1 VDVAS
6 WLRSHRKQQ
15 YQSAFQGNTI
25 TPRYCETASG
35 LKDPGTSG
43 QASAQAARCDRSIPQ
58 RYWPSTI
65 ERPRLTVMFCELVG
79 SITLAGILDPKDLH
93 RVIASYPPRDGR
105 YDGTVRE
112 SRGPRTWPT
121 ARIPATT
128 SFELAVSGW
137 RRSRGSDPA
146 TDEVRTLAIHP
157 LSCRRGD

>member
-35 LKDPGTSG
+35 LKDLGTSPVKH
-43 QASAQAARCDRSIPQ
+43 QRCPLRSQHSATILAIHDRTPAADRDVL
-58 RYWPSTI
+58 RTRWLNHA
-65 ERPRLTVMFCELVG
+65 RG
-79 SITLAGILDPKDLH
+79 HLDPKDLH

-105 YDGTVRE
+105 YDGTIRE
-112 SRGPRTWPT
+112 LRGPRTWAT

-146 TDEVRTLAIHP
+146 TDEVRTLAIYP

>member
-6 WLRSHRKQQ
+6 WVRSHRKQQ
-15 YQSAFQGNTI
+15 YKSAFQGNTI

-79 SITLAGILDPKDLH
+79 SITLAGILDPK
-93 RVIASYPPRDGR
+93 
-105 YDGTVRE
+105 TC
-112 SRGPRTWPT
+112 T
-121 ARIPATT
+121 A
-128 SFELAVSGW
+128 
-137 RRSRGSDPA
+137 
-146 TDEVRTLAIHP
+146 
-157 LSCRRGD
+157 

>member
-1 VDVAS
+1 MDVAS

-43 QASAQAARCDRSIPQ
+43 QASAQAARCDRGIPQ

-105 YDGTVRE
+105 IRRHCSRE
-112 SRGPRTWPT
+112 SWPKDMGDS
-121 ARIPATT
+121 A
-128 SFELAVSGW
+128 
-137 RRSRGSDPA
+137 
-146 TDEVRTLAIHP
+146 HP
-157 LSCRRGD
+157 CDNQF

>member
-6 WLRSHRKQQ
+6 WLRSHRKKQ

-35 LKDPGTSG
+35 LKDLGTSPVKH
-43 QASAQAARCDRSIPQ
+43 QRCSLRSQHSATILAIHDRTPAADRDVL
-58 RYWPSTI
+58 RTRWLNHA
-65 ERPRLTVMFCELVG
+65 RG
-79 SITLAGILDPKDLH
+79 HLDPKDLH

-112 SRGPRTWPT
+112 IRGPRTWAT

-146 TDEVRTLAIHP
+146 TDEVRTLAIYP
-157 LSCRRGD
+157 RADEVIE